1 MSRNVIDEAH
11 ALLRANPR
19 GELRFDER
27 LAPLK
32 FIIAP
37 DGRLIANVQREMLD
51 AYDAVL
57 YVPEYR
63 DGALELQVSIEP
75 IEKHGDDAHL
85 IDRWM
90 IHYGEAANPKWA
102 RLSIDS
108 ARFDRLVIDGEAL
121 TRPNPLASCEA
132 ALCRF
137 VNEHHLDAL
146 RTVVA
151 RCTNV
156 HVESPVVVG
165 VDPGGLDVRARFGII
180 RLLFTR
186 AITTPESAKEALT
199 KLMTHAGSQQEDQE
213 VQT

>member
-1 MSRNVIDEAH
+1 MSKNAIDEAH

-37 DGRLIANVQREMLD
+37 DGRLIANVEREMLE

-57 YVPEYR
+57 FVPEYR
-63 DGALELQVSIEP
+63 DGALELQVCLEA

-90 IHYGEAANPKWA
+90 IHYGEAGNAKWA
-102 RLSIDS
+102 RLSIEG
-108 ARFDRLVIDGEAL
+108 ARFDGIVIDGEDL
-121 TRPNPLASCEA
+121 MRPNPLASSEA

-146 RTVVA
+146 RAVVA

-156 HVESPVVVG
+156 HVESPVMVG

-180 RLLFTR
+180 RLVFTNPISTAHAAR
-186 AITTPESAKEALT
+186 EAIS
-199 KLMTHAGSQQEDQE
+199 KLLTHAMAEPEDEE
-213 VQT
+213 VQA